1 MGVLGLW
8 RFLTRKGYEA
18 VVIFQHSVP
27 SNTSEPNP
35 RYLIDVLGCI
45 FMTILCAYSSLP
57 LDRAHSVVEKA
68 LLIFAHPSSALIYLD
83 GSPAE
88 EKLLTHTS
96 REKARTEALSKA
108 DECTT
113 KLQDRVNQKLRVRKQ
128 QFVTIKTLLRKAFY
142 WSPDARR
149 GLAQYLRS
157 KGWTVIECATE
168 ADLKIASDCKA
179 GDIVISSDSDMLMYK
194 NVTTIWR
201 PISRQRFLVYRIPDI
216 LATLGVSRTQFT
228 VLGLV
233 SHNDYNRNIY
243 GLGCSTNF
251 SIIKELHGAGKFSY
265 CTL

>member
-1 MGVLGLW
+1 MY
-8 RFLTRKGYEA
+8 FHD
-18 VVIFQHSVP
+18 HS
-27 SNTSEPNP
+27 
-35 RYLIDVLGCI
+35 LCI
-45 FMTILCAYSSLP
+45 FILTFGPGPFGRREGAANICPSVKRTYLP
-57 LDRAHSVVEKA
+57 GRIPCRRKA
-68 LLIFAHPSSALIYLD
+68 ADPH
-83 GSPAE
+83 E
-88 EKLLTHTS
+88 S
-96 REKARTEALSKA
+96 REGPNRGAVKA

-179 GDIVISSDSDMLMYK
+179 GDIVISSDSDMLLYK